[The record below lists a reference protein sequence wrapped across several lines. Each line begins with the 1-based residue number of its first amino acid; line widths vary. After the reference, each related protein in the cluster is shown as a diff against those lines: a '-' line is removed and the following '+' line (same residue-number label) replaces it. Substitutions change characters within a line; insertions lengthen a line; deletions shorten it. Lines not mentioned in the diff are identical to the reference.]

1 MAEELIKAL
10 TKDSYDVS
18 QLSEDER
25 LLLAE
30 IKPQRLH
37 FEKDSVVFREE
48 EPANYFLLM
57 KEGICFNHRHLE
69 DGSRQVMDLYFPGE
83 VIALSE
89 LPLEA
94 HVSGLTT
101 LSDAV
106 ILAYDKAE
114 ITEKCS
120 RTARLSRLFM
130 ELLFREQAIL
140 TERLV
145 EVARHSANKR
155 VAHFLLDINQRLP
168 PSTKLL
174 HHAGADALS
183 ACCSPK
189 SLTGLSNL
197 VGIPQ
202 VLIAD
207 ALGLSIVHVNRVLRQ
222 FKEAG
227 WIRIRSQ
234 GIELLDIDALKVA
247 AGWESEGEAR
257 SILHN
262 QHGALNGDTARS
274 HVKDNQ

>member
-30 IKPQRLH
+30 IKPQRWQ

-48 EPANYFLLM
+48 EPANYFLLV

-69 DGSRQVMDLYFPGE
+69 DGSRQVMDLYVPGE

-89 LPLEA
+89 LPLETHA
-94 HVSGLTT
+94 TGLST
-101 LSDAV
+101 LSNAV

-114 ITEKCS
+114 IMEKCS
-120 RTARLSRLFM
+120 RTARLSKLFM

-145 EVARHSANKR
+145 EVTRHSANKR
-155 VAHFLLDINQRLP
+155 VAHFLLDINQRLS
-168 PSTKLL
+168 PSTKML
-174 HHAGADALS
+174 HHNGAETQS

-189 SLTGLSNL
+189 NFTGLSNL

-207 ALGLSIVHVNRVLRQ
+207 SLGLSIVHVNRVLRQ

-227 WIRIRSQ
+227 WVRIRSQ
-234 GIELLDIDALKVA
+234 GIELLDIDAIKVA
-247 AGWESEGEAR
+247 AGWESAGR
-257 SILHN
+257 GTSVSHN
-262 QHGALNGDTARS
+262 QHGAFNGNKTRL
-274 HVKDNQ
+274 HFKDN

>member
-1 MAEELIKAL
+1 MAEELIRAL
-10 TKDSYDVS
+10 VKDSYDVS

-25 LLLAE
+25 RLLAE
-30 IKPQRLH
+30 ITPQRLH
-37 FEKDSVVFREE
+37 FEKNSVVFREE
-48 EPANYFLLM
+48 EPANYFLLV

-69 DGSRQVMDLYFPGE
+69 DGSRQIMDLYFPGE
-83 VIALSE
+83 VVALSE
-89 LPLEA
+89 FCKEA
-94 HVSGLTT
+94 HVTGLTT

-155 VAHFLLDINQRLP
+155 VANFLLDINQRWS
-168 PSTKLL
+168 PSTGVPS
-174 HHAGADALS
+174 HAGAESLS

-189 SLTGLSNL
+189 NFTGLSNL

-227 WIRIRSQ
+227 WIKIRSQ
-234 GIELLDIDALKVA
+234 GIELLDFNAIKVV
-247 AGWESEGEAR
+247 AGWETEREGTPV
-257 SILHN
+257 SGN
-262 QHGALNGDTARS
+262 QPGILNGDNQRP
-274 HVKDNQ
+274 HVKDS

>member
-30 IKPQRLH
+30 ITPQQLH

-48 EPANYFLLM
+48 EPANYFLLV

-69 DGSRQVMDLYFPGE
+69 DGSRQIMDLYFPGE
-83 VIALSE
+83 VVALSE
-89 LPLEA
+89 LAREA
-94 HVSGLTT
+94 HVTGLTT
-101 LSDAV
+101 LSEAV

-120 RTARLSRLFM
+120 RTARLSKLFM

-140 TERLV
+140 TDRLV

-155 VAHFLLDINQRLP
+155 VAHFLLDVNQRLA
-168 PSTKLL
+168 PSTKAL

-183 ACCSPK
+183 ASCSAK
-189 SLTGLSNL
+189 NFTGLSNL

-202 VLIAD
+202 VLMAD

-234 GIELLDIDALKVA
+234 GIELLDMEALKAA
-247 AGWESEGEAR
+247 AGWESEGQAT
-257 SILHN
+257 SLPPAH
-262 QHGALNGDTARS
+262 HGAMNGNKSGA
-274 HVKDNQ
+274 HAKNN

>member
-10 TKDSYDVS
+10 VKDSYDVS

-25 LLLAE
+25 RLLAE

-37 FEKDSVVFREE
+37 FEKNSVVFREE
-48 EPANYFLLM
+48 EPANYFLLV

-83 VIALSE
+83 VVALSE
-89 LPLEA
+89 LSKDA

-120 RTARLSRLFM
+120 RTAGLSRLFM

-145 EVARHSANKR
+145 EVARHNATKR
-155 VAHFLLDINQRLP
+155 VAHFLLNISQRLSP
-168 PSTKLL
+168 PTNVT
-174 HHAGADALS
+174 HHAEAEALS
-183 ACCSPK
+183 TCCSAER
-189 SLTGLSNL
+189 LTGLSNL

-222 FKEAG
+222 FKETG
-227 WIRIRSQ
+227 WICIGNQ
-234 GIELLDIDALKVA
+234 GIELLDIDAIKVA
-247 AGWESEGEAR
+247 AGWEPEGEETPVSR
-257 SILHN
+257 D
-262 QHGALNGDTARS
+262 QYGMLNGDKLQP
-274 HVKDNQ
+274 HVKDS